1 MTAHDDAPG
10 PELPLEKGLDR
21 LEEIARLLEKGELA
35 LEESLALFTE
45 GMALSR
51 RLEAR
56 LADAEM
62 RVEALVREADGRER
76 AVPFNPPEDAP

>member
-10 PELPLEKGLDR
+10 PEVPLEQGLDR
-21 LEEIARLLEKGELA
+21 LEEIARLLERGELP
-35 LEESLALFTE
+35 LEQSLELFTE

-51 RLEAR
+51 RLETR

-62 RVEALVREADGRER
+62 KVEALVREADGGER